1 MANGRGEKGS
11 ATKRGFDN
19 VTATPRKST
28 HSPLKKQGRKAPE
41 EEEEIVP
48 ITIPADIKSEIM
60 ISINAALDSKL
71 DEMTARLEAAMTTKL
86 TELETKFQK
95 ILEGEI
101 QKMKD
106 EFNES
111 IGHVEHVLKQDIDDT
126 WEYAVRNE
134 QYSRKNN
141 LSQLKLTARV
151 NCRLIRSLL
160 SQPKMNKSSLVALSL
175 GILVVSSYLCPVI
188 HGKPAQPVPNN
199 CCRLNLACCEAHR
212 EQAVEL
218 KSTILEELHD
228 AGTEVEHPKALHME
242 EYYTRD

>member
-126 WEYAVRNE
+126 WEYA
-134 QYSRKNN
+134 S
-141 LSQLKLTARV
+141 L
-151 NCRLIRSLL
+151 SLL
-160 SQPKMNKSSLVALSL
+160 TFNSQSSQPKMNKSSFVALSL
-175 GILVVSSYLCPVI
+175 GILVVSCYLCPLI
-188 HGKPAQPVPNN
+188 NGKPAQPVPKGCPCLRICGSCY
-199 CCRLNLACCEAHR
+199 CCYARR
-212 EQAVEL
+212 DQAVEL
-218 KSTILEELHD
+218 KSTILDELD
-228 AGTEVEHPKALHME
+228 DVGTEVEHPKALPIE
-242 EYYTRD
+242 EDFTRDPSKYTEIK